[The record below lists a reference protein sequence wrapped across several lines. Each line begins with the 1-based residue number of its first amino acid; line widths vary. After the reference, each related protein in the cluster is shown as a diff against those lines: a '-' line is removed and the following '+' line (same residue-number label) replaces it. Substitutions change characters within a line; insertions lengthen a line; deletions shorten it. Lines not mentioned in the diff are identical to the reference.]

1 MPNRRRISMKD
12 GALVI

>member
-1 MPNRRRISMKD
+1 MPNRRKISMKD